1 MLKNI
6 KQVSHTKT
14 FYYKDAL
21 KVLLYLRE
29 KLCLSFA
36 NPRFE
41 TNFWTLTLFTEKVQV
56 LISLM

>member
-29 KLCLSFA
+29 KLSEHMPVFCQS
-36 NPRFE
+36 
-41 TNFWTLTLFTEKVQV
+41 
-56 LISLM
+56 